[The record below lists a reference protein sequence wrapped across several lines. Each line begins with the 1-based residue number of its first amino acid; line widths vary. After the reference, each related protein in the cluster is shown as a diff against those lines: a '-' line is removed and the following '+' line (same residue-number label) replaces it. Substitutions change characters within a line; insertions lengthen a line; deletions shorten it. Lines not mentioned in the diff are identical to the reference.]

1 MKDEI
6 EIITRQGD
14 PLENLEILEL
24 PVIPLRDLVIFPNM
38 VVPLFVGRDMSLKAL
53 EHAEHS
59 NGKVLLLTQKNYKDD
74 NLNSEDLY
82 SYGIVSDILQKIQM
96 NDETKKVLIR
106 GDARAKVIKLSF
118 KKGMISAVVEI
129 QHTEYDIKETTM
141 EATRR
146 ELLRLF
152 EEFLSL
158 SQKNNSDIMQVVN
171 KLNNVEQLADVILS
185 HVVNDPEIKQIS
197 LEEHSLKKK
206 LKLVLREIADEIE
219 ILKIEKSIQGKVKSQ
234 IDKNQKE
241 YYLHEQQ
248 KIIAQELG
256 DSDTTQDIEKLEK
269 SIKNSKMSDEAK
281 HKALQELKKLSIM
294 PALSSE
300 GAIISSYIE
309 YLLSLP
315 WKKYTKLN
323 NDLKKA
329 QEQLD
334 ADHYGLEKIKDIILE
349 YLAVNKRNPNSK
361 SPILCFVGP
370 PGVGKTSL
378 GRSIAVATKRKY
390 IRIALGGVNDESEIR
405 GHRKTYIG
413 AMPGKIMQSIAKSN
427 SSNALVLLD
436 EIDKLG
442 KDHRGDPAAALLEV
456 LDPEQRSK
464 FVDHY
469 TEVGFDLSGFMFVCT
484 ANSISEIPWALRDRM
499 EIVKLNGY
507 TELEKIQIA
516 EQHLIRKQ
524 MKDVSLKKQEI
535 SLDEDVVV
543 EIIRCYTSEAGV
555 RNLERQINKICRKVL
570 KEIDQPKGPKTIA
583 ISKQNL
589 IKYLG
594 EPKYEHGI
602 KSETNRIGRV
612 TGLAWTEVGGEIL
625 TIEVL
630 AVPGKGQFIFTGNL
644 GNVMKESIQ
653 TAISLIR
660 SRSDH
665 LSLDVNF
672 YEKKDL
678 HIHVPE
684 AATPKDG
691 PSAGTAMVIAILSAL
706 TLVPVKADIAMTGE
720 CSLYGEVL
728 AIGGL
733 KEKLLAAMRA
743 KITHVLIPEK
753 NKHDLNDL
761 PEEIKKGLKI
771 TLVKNIDEVL
781 DLALESNLYLL
792 NNQITPQAGI
802 TDNQVI
808 IPSSE
813 VKHHAKPRRAQRI

>member
-6 EIITRQGD
+6 EIITRQGE
-14 PLENLEILEL
+14 PLTNLEILEL

-53 EHAEHS
+53 EHAEQGD
-59 NGKVLLLTQKNYKDD
+59 GKVLLLTQNNYKDD
-74 NLNSEDLY
+74 NLVEEDLY
-82 SYGIVSDILQKIQM
+82 KYGIVSDILQKIHM

-118 KKGMISAVVEI
+118 KRGMITAIVEI
-129 QHTEYDIKETTM
+129 QHTNYDLKENM
-141 EATRR
+141 IEANRR
-146 ELLRLF
+146 ELIRLF

-158 SQKNNSDIMQVVN
+158 SQKNNSDIMQVIA
-171 KLNNVEQLADVILS
+171 KLTNVEQLADVILS
-185 HVVNDPEIKQIS
+185 HVVNEVEEKQRS
-197 LEEHSLKKK
+197 LEESSLKKK

-219 ILKIEKSIQGKVKSQ
+219 ILKIEKSIQSKVKTQ

-248 KIIAQELG
+248 KIISQELG
-256 DSDTTQDIEKLEK
+256 DSDSAQDIHNLER
-269 SIKNSKMSDEAK
+269 SIRNSKMSSEAK
-281 HKALQELKKLSIM
+281 NKALQELKKLSIM

-315 WKKYTKLN
+315 WQKQTKLN

-334 ADHYGLEKIKDIILE
+334 ADHYGLDKIKDIILE

-378 GRSIAVATKRKY
+378 GRSIAAATRRKY
-390 IRIALGGVNDESEIR
+390 LRIALGGVNDESEIR

-413 AMPGKIMQSIAKSN
+413 AMPGKIMQSIAKAG
-427 SSNALVLLD
+427 SSNALILLD
-436 EIDKLG
+436 EVDKLG

-484 ANSISEIPWALRDRM
+484 ANSLAEIPWALRDRM

-524 MKDVSLKKQEI
+524 VKDISLKKTEI
-535 SLDEDVVV
+535 SFSDDVVV
-543 EIIRCYTSEAGV
+543 EIIRRYTGEAGV

-570 KEIDQPKGPKTIA
+570 KEIDQNSGVKKVH
-583 ISKQNL
+583 ISKNNL
-589 IKYLG
+589 VKYLG
-594 EPKYEHGI
+594 EPRYDYGI
-602 KSETNRIGRV
+602 KAEHNRIGRV

-660 SRSDH
+660 SRADH
-665 LSLDVNF
+665 LNLDTSF

-753 NKHDLNDL
+753 NKHDVNDL
-761 PEEIKKGLKI
+761 PSEITKSLKI
-771 TLVKNIDEVL
+771 TLVKTVDELL

-792 NNQITPQAGI
+792 ANSKTQTINVNN
-802 TDNQVI
+802 DSQVLLNT
-808 IPSSE
+808 E
-813 VKHHAKPRRAQRI
+813 VKHHAKLRRAQHI